1 VSVVTADQLN
11 TSRRQFL
18 KLGFFGALALP
29 TISATALLSGCSTP
43 PAAQGFRLL
52 RENDLTVLRAL
63 LPVVLAGE
71 LPADA
76 ADMATAREETLHT
89 LDDLLFCSS
98 RATHKQVGQ
107 LFDLLSMPV
116 TRYTVAGLS
125 DAWDKTSPEAIT
137 QFLEKWRHSRL
148 QTLRAG
154 YLALM
159 QIINMAWYFQPRS
172 WATIGYE
179 PLHVVA

>member
-1 VSVVTADQLN
+1 MNAAANQPD

-18 KLGFFGALALP
+18 KLGFFGALALS
-29 TISATALLSGCSTP
+29 TISATALLSGCSSP

-52 RENDLTVLRAL
+52 RENDLTILRAL
-63 LPVVLAGE
+63 LPVALAGE

-76 ADMATAREETLHT
+76 TDRAAACDETLHT
-89 LDDLLFCSS
+89 LDELIFCSS
-98 RATHKQVGQ
+98 RAAHKQVAQ
-107 LFDLLSMPV
+107 LFDLLSLPV

-125 DAWDKTSPEAIT
+125 DAWDKASPAAIT
-137 QFLEKWRHSRL
+137 QFLEKWRHSRW

-154 YLALM
+154 YLALT

-172 WATIGYE
+172 WAAIGYE
-179 PLHVVA
+179 PLHVMA